1 MKGGAIG
8 NIQIGNI
15 QMSMLSP
22 SEYEKTRHEIRDTR
36 DVKFEET
43 TDDTQQTREEGD
55 PTFKFDKEKF
65 TSQMADIIGNI
76 QPLSTQEPFDSN
88 KYKTTGE
95 ITNGFDD
102 VKFEETTDHT
112 QQTRE
117 EGDPTFV
124 FNEKIFTSQID
135 DIIGK
140 ITPLSTQEPF
150 NSEKYKRIKTL
161 VWNTISS
168 QYSSEQ
174 ERIVLYSV
182 LRDVVL
188 IRYLGYKKYVSICIG
203 ESKTGGFITD
213 RNKEKFINHKTE
225 LAGVIHKIGLD
236 LDQDTRAKD
245 RYAKMKV
252 NIEGC
257 YKSVI
262 IMKEIEKSM
271 ETIEKDH
278 IYYFTIRRDY
288 MGENVFRENIEEN
301 IVKEQVKKDHLYVI
315 KCYLDMFD
323 TLFKYLKFE
332 GIFNTQ
338 KLKQHGGNTMT
349 IRKSETDTP
358 KLKKI
363 TKYIGM
369 IILMIYFSGVL
380 IESYRLICF
389 QIERIHRARAT
400 YLGIYG
406 YDERAEDEDFISYI
420 MTFFKVM
427 YEVAHGS
434 IIEMIDSFKST
445 ETSNTILNLLQV
457 SSSEATRNV
466 FESCSDNYFGCIN
479 GFFTGV
485 TSQHLLD
492 STRQNLEF
500 EIQTAFHNVMNDI
513 RKETNDI
520 LFQYNSSV
528 TNFVTAISGLEFV
541 CVLGLNIIFPE
552 IYTSKVVFSSFTLLQ
567 TSYSTQNMFWRI
579 GVISSQLIFT
589 FAPGTIHILNEIINK
604 PRYAITRED
613 QFMID
618 EHQNEPQSAQRERHS
633 IDLLTD
639 EEPAAE
645 PAAEEEEEVEAAE
658 EVTAAEAAE
667 EVTAAEAAEEVT
679 AAEAAAAEA
688 AAEAAVEAAK
698 AMLDLR
704 ILRISKKS
712 GGNNKYRKKIQNN
725 TKRKKTKRNK
735 TKRKNTKRKNTKR
748 KNTKRKKTNKLH
760 K

>member
-1 MKGGAIG
+1 MKGGA
-8 NIQIGNI
+8 IGNI

-22 SEYEKTRHEIRDTR
+22 DEYEKTRHEIRDTR

-65 TSQMADIIGNI
+65 TSKIADIIGNI

-95 ITNGFDD
+95 ITKVLPD
-102 VKFEETTDHT
+102 VEFKETTDHT

-117 EGDPTFV
+117 EGEPTFEIDK
-124 FNEKIFTSQID
+124 EKFTRQIA

-140 ITPLSTQEPF
+140 ITPLSTAEPF
-150 NSEKYKRIKTL
+150 DSKKYKRIKTL

-203 ESKTGGFITD
+203 ESKTGGFITE
-213 RNKEKFINHKTE
+213 RNKEKFIDHKRE

-236 LDQDTRAKD
+236 LDQDTRDKD

-262 IMKEIEKSM
+262 TMKEIEKSM
-271 ETIEKDH
+271 ETNEKDP
-278 IYYFTIRRDY
+278 IYKSKITIDY
-288 MGENVFRENIEEN
+288 MGENVFRDVFREKIRD
-301 IVKEQVKKDHLYVI
+301 IVKDQKQVDEDHLYVVI
-315 KCYLDMFD
+315 NCYFDMFD
-323 TLFKYLKFE
+323 TLFKYLKFK

-338 KLKQHGGNTMT
+338 KLKQQGGNTMT

-479 GFFTGV
+479 GFFTGGI
-485 TSQHLLD
+485 QRHLLD

-667 EVTAAEAAEEVT
+667 EVTAAEAA
-679 AAEAAAAEA
+679 AAEA

-735 TKRKNTKRKNTKR
+735 TKRKNTKRK
-748 KNTKRKKTNKLH
+748 KTNKLH

>member
-22 SEYEKTRHEIRDTR
+22 SEYEKTRHEISDTH
-36 DVKFEET
+36 
-43 TDDTQQTREEGD
+43 
-55 PTFKFDKEKF
+55 
-65 TSQMADIIGNI
+65 
-76 QPLSTQEPFDSN
+76 
-88 KYKTTGE
+88 
-95 ITNGFDD
+95 D

-124 FNEKIFTSQID
+124 FDEKIFTSQID

-150 NSEKYKRIKTL
+150 DPEKYKTIKSL
-161 VWNTISS
+161 VWERISS
-168 QYSSEQ
+168 QYKASSEQ

-203 ESKTGGFITD
+203 ESKSGGFITD

-271 ETIEKDH
+271 ETNEKDP
-278 IYYFTIRRDY
+278 IYKSKITIDY
-288 MGENVFRENIEEN
+288 MGENVFRDVFREKIRD
-301 IVKEQVKKDHLYVI
+301 IVKDQKQVDEDHLYVVI
-315 KCYLDMFD
+315 NCYFDMFD
-323 TLFKYLKFE
+323 TLFKYLKFK

-479 GFFTGV
+479 GFFTGGI
-485 TSQHLLD
+485 QRHLLD

-513 RKETNDI
+513 RKETSDI

-579 GVISSQLIFT
+579 GVISSQLIVT

-633 IDLLTD
+633 IDLLT
-639 EEPAAE
+639 EAAVEAAE
-645 PAAEEEEEVEAAE
+645 PAAEEEAEAE
-658 EVTAAEAAE
+658 EE
-667 EVTAAEAAEEVT
+667 EE
-679 AAEAAAAEA
+679 AAEA

-698 AMLDLR
+698 AMLELR
-704 ILRISKKS
+704 ILRISKTS

-725 TKRKKTKRNK
+725 TKRKKTKRK
-735 TKRKNTKRKNTKR
+735 KTKR